1 MCRFERNRAGRQR
14 RYGGACARLSK
25 GAAECDGAVVAR
37 CYTAPCSFSGST
49 HPLIEAGLERQLAA
63 SRPTTSRD
71 DAASALR
78 APPQDTRREQPSMRV
93 VLSSRRT
100 CTCTELPR
108 AMAARALLLRR
119 FRPRVHNQTRG
130 CDRGGSS
137 LSPPTPSGNG
147 ALPSIRAR
155 RSRLTA
161 AGTPYPAYAHR
172 AAEPEDGTPSQNRGS
187 QNRGSPGAL
196 VPGPP
201 VVPRAR
207 PPSVSHPRPSL
218 PPICPPSAFASLP

>member
-1 MCRFERNRAGRQR
+1 LAHFLGRR
-14 RYGGACARLSK
+14 LLLSRLSCWEVLGK
-25 GAAECDGAVVAR
+25 RETGDGKRPGAGDG
-37 CYTAPCSFSGST
+37 
-49 HPLIEAGLERQLAA
+49 
-63 SRPTTSRD
+63 
-71 DAASALR
+71 
-78 APPQDTRREQPSMRV
+78 RRETGSGLTAGTPSMRV